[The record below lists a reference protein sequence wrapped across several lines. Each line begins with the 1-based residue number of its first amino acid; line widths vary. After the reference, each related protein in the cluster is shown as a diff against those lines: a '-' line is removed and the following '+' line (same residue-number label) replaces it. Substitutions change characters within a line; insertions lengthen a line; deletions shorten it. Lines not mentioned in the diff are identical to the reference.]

1 MLRFFVVGAL
11 FTVIASAYA
20 LYSINTT
27 TRSIADDVKEK
38 ERLREE
44 LISSM
49 AILKAE
55 RAYLSRPEV
64 IEPLARRRAWLFLPC
79 LPLRDWWCCIL
90 FVLTGCADLMPV
102 WP

>member
-64 IEPLARRRAWLFLPC
+64 IEPLARRYGMRPVKGEQLIDRSQLPR
-79 LPLRDWWCCIL
+79 PAHTRE
-90 FVLTGCADLMPV
+90 AR
-102 WP
+102 